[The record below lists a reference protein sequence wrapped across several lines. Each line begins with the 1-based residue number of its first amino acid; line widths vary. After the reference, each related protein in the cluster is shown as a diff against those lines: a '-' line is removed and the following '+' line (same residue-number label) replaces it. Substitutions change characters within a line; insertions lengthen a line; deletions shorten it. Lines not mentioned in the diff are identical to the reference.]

1 MIDPQLVAHLQTQI
15 ASLGRKLEGVAL
27 GVTQTKQRS
36 EMLSRM
42 LSMHHFAILA
52 IVDET
57 SPESELREKIKQI
70 AKRFK
75 VKLSPTDPEYT
86 DEGNP
91 SPV

>member
-27 GVTQTKQRS
+27 SVTQTKQRS

-52 IVDET
+52 IVDDPSLTEV
-57 SPESELREKIKQI
+57 KDKVKQI

-75 VKLSPTDPEYT
+75 IKLSPTDPEYT